1 MLVVAHYQAQDSI
14 ILGCPMA
21 ESLILSS
28 SLICASQRCFPSNLQ
43 FSHQVLDSRQAF
55 WGRTLRRQDLTL
67 PPPKCSWSLTRAAV
81 QTADYTELDAI
92 SEFSEI
98 VPDTVIFD
106 DFERLAPTAATVS
119 SSLLLGITSVPKT
132 KFNSAIETALAYNE
146 CYLKDTIESRLS
158 CFTDKALVNVG
169 STLAKLVPG
178 RVSTELDARLAYDT
192 AGTIAKVHDLIRLY
206 EEVEV
211 PKERLLFKIAATW
224 QGIEAVR
231 VLEAEGIQ
239 THVTFVYSFAQAA
252 AAAQAGASVI
262 QIFIGRLRDWSRS
275 NSGDVEIEETIR
287 KGEDPGI
294 TLVRKAYNY
303 IHKHGLKSKLM
314 AAAVRNKQD
323 LFSILGV
330 DYVIVPVRILQS
342 LQESQALV
350 DDKYSFVRRLS
361 PTEAKSFPFTA
372 KELVTWDQKIF
383 AEGLGPAAEELLAR
397 GLEGYVS
404 NTERLEEY
412 FAKIWPPPNV

>member
-1 MLVVAHYQAQDSI
+1 
-14 ILGCPMA
+14 MA
-21 ESLILSS
+21 TSLILSS
-28 SLICASQRCFPSNLQ
+28 TRSIYCSKQGLPSNLQ

-55 WGRTLRRQDLTL
+55 WGRSFRKQGLTL
-67 PPPKCSWSLTRAAV
+67 PAPKCVLSFARAAV
-81 QTADYTELDAI
+81 QTADFTELDAI
-92 SEFSEI
+92 SKFSEI

-132 KFNSAIETALAYNE
+132 KFNSAVETALAYNE

-169 STLAKLVPG
+169 STLANLVPG
-178 RVSTELDARLAYDT
+178 RVSTEVDARLAYDT
-192 AGTIAKVHDLIRLY
+192 AGIIAKVHDLIRLY
-206 EEVEV
+206 KDLEV

-252 AAAQAGASVI
+252 AAAQAGASVV
-262 QIFIGRLRDWSRS
+262 QIFIGRLRDWARS
-275 NSGDVEIEETIR
+275 NSGDVEIEEVLK

-294 TLVRKAYNY
+294 TLVKKAYNF

-350 DDKYSFVRRLS
+350 DDKYSFARRLS
-361 PTEAKSFPFTA
+361 PMEAKSFPFSP
-372 KELVTWDQKIF
+372 KELVTWDQTTF

-397 GLEGYVS
+397 GLEGYIS
-404 NTERLEEY
+404 TTERLEEY